1 MLTLLE
7 GGFGSV
13 CHRELTE
20 RIKASV
26 DKKRRCFLFVPEQQT
41 LSCEAE
47 MCAMLPPYAPQIFE
61 VTNFTRFANTAFR
74 NLGGIGGSYCSG
86 AESSLIMWRVL
97 NELCD
102 RLSMTGGRRPVSS
115 GTVERALSAVREM
128 QGHGISP
135 ELVEAARLSEKITDA
150 RLRSKLSDLSMI
162 YGTYREYVSEKYND
176 LAEDA
181 AELAKRL
188 EENPEYLFGVDIY
201 VDGFISF
208 TEPQYKLLSVM
219 MRSTELTVTLTLPR
233 ARRDAF
239 EYSEVKAAEER
250 LKQIAR
256 EAGVDIR
263 VTKKDERD
271 PSFCPALSR
280 VCDLLFSTV
289 GKIDNESLQELK
301 NKGGRVRIFEAR
313 DPFEECDFVAADI
326 KRRVMAGE
334 SYSSFAIIA
343 RNAKKYVGV
352 LDEALSRASIPH
364 FISKKRDITS
374 FEAIKL
380 ISVAYQI
387 ILRGF
392 RREDVLTYAKC
403 GLAGITQ
410 EACDELE
417 LYTTAWSIEGDGF
430 TRDEGWR
437 MNPRG
442 YEALTEEDMLR
453 LSAIEETRCK
463 ITEPLLRF
471 GAETK
476 RASTV
481 RAHAEVLFNFLDE
494 IELEKKLYER
504 AKELLSLGEVE
515 SAEENARLWQ
525 TVCDSL
531 DTLVGVL
538 GEARIDAESFIGL
551 LGVVFKEA
559 GISRLP
565 LSRDQVT
572 VGSADTLRMRDKRH
586 VYLIG
591 VNAGEFPQNITDV
604 SFFTERDRNALC
616 ELDLPIKPELDIR
629 SARELYCFA
638 RAFSAAKETVTLLFT
653 SLSASMEAILPS
665 DVIARIAEIST
676 VSEENARRVHI
687 PVQRLED
694 MHTVDRI
701 YSPND
706 ALMLA
711 SRLNGEEYS
720 EVKTALFEAGLSD
733 IVGIAEGNPINDGLK
748 LSKELAAVIY
758 NGDIYISQSRL
769 DKFQSCPFSYHA
781 RYVFGLNENGRSELS
796 ANVIGNFIHKV
807 LEGFFTEVKQI
818 GGKIGSLTPEEREKI
833 AARAAESYVNLV
845 LGDGFGSAR
854 KQNAIAQLRRAA
866 RPVVECISREF
877 ESCEFEPRFVELS
890 TYGTSPKSPDPAV
903 YKIDGSTTAHVSGF
917 VDRVDTLKVGS
928 DVYVR
933 VIDYKSGAKTFDS
946 RELAEGK
953 NLQMFLYLK
962 SIVDTKKPEFLEEM
976 GVEEGGRLI
985 PAGVIYVKTSMKD
998 KLLDDPFTDDTEA
1011 VISALNER
1019 EGMLLDDEVSIGAM
1033 SQDHLPKGA
1042 EEDGGK
1048 NRYTEDGWQELCDV
1062 IEESVVRIVGGMKKG
1077 DARAEPSVKGRYG
1090 PCSYCPYKAICRN
1103 PKI

>member
-1 MLTLLE
+1 
-7 GGFGSV
+7 
-13 CHRELTE
+13 
-20 RIKASV
+20 
-26 DKKRRCFLFVPEQQT
+26 
-41 LSCEAE
+41 
-47 MCAMLPPYAPQIFE
+47 
-61 VTNFTRFANTAFR
+61 
-74 NLGGIGGSYCSG
+74 
-86 AESSLIMWRVL
+86 
-97 NELCD
+97 
-102 RLSMTGGRRPVSS
+102 
-115 GTVERALSAVREM
+115 
-128 QGHGISP
+128 
-135 ELVEAARLSEKITDA
+135 
-150 RLRSKLSDLSMI
+150 
-162 YGTYREYVSEKYND
+162 
-176 LAEDA
+176 
-181 AELAKRL
+181 
-188 EENPEYLFGVDIY
+188 
-201 VDGFISF
+201 
-208 TEPQYKLLSVM
+208 
-219 MRSTELTVTLTLPR
+219 
-233 ARRDAF
+233 
-239 EYSEVKAAEER
+239 
-250 LKQIAR
+250 
-256 EAGVDIR
+256 
-263 VTKKDERD
+263 
-271 PSFCPALSR
+271 
-280 VCDLLFSTV
+280 
-289 GKIDNESLQELK
+289 
-301 NKGGRVRIFEAR
+301 
-313 DPFEECDFVAADI
+313 
-326 KRRVMAGE
+326 MAGE

-818 GGKIGSLTPEEREKI
+818 GGKIGNLTPEEREKI